1 MRARARRPRQ
11 TRLGDVARLAGVS
24 TATVS
29 RVLNGSGTVSEAHR
43 HKVLRA
49 AETLE
54 YHPNADARTLASG
67 RSTQIGLL
75 VSDICNPFFAEL
87 VKSIERAAF
96 QAGFEVMLS
105 ETDYASDRLAKALR
119 RFLERSVAGV
129 MIMASELEL
138 DLVDSLARRG
148 VPLVLLDLKSR
159 WPRTSTVRVDY
170 AKGIDEAVRHLA
182 SLGHRRLAFIGGPRG
197 IASAATRV
205 NAFTLAVERYV
216 GTSRVPR
223 RHEADFQL
231 EGGFR
236 AAVDMLACRPRSTAV
251 LAAND
256 WMAMG
261 ILKACR
267 AQRLSVPRDISI
279 VGFDDIAFANL
290 TDPPLSTVCLPRD
303 ELGRR
308 AVEALPLSLQA
319 RFDHPVEV
327 GVPTHFVPRGTTGP
341 ALEAGVRSAA
351 RTAV

>member
-1 MRARARRPRQ
+1 M
-11 TRLGDVARLAGVS
+11 ARLAGVS
-24 TATVS
+24 SATVS

-49 AETLE
+49 VETLD
-54 YHPNADARTLASG
+54 YHPNAGARTLASG

-87 VKSIERAAF
+87 AKSIERAAL
-96 QAGFEVMLS
+96 QSGFEVMLS
-105 ETDYASDRLAKALR
+105 ETDYDSERLNKALR

-129 MIMASELEL
+129 MVMASELEL
-138 DLVDSLARRG
+138 DLVDRLARRG
-148 VPLVLLDLKSR
+148 VPLVLLDLESR

-170 AKGIDEAVRHLA
+170 ARGIDEAVRHLA
-182 SLGHRRLAFIGGPRG
+182 ALGHRRLAFIGGPRG

-205 NAFTLAVERYV
+205 DAFTRAVERHIGASHV
-216 GTSRVPR
+216 ARS
-223 RHEADFQL
+223 HEADFQL
-231 EGGFR
+231 EGGFK
-236 AAVDMLACRPRSTAV
+236 AAVDILAGRPRPTAV

-267 AQRLSVPRDISI
+267 TQGLRVPRDISI
-279 VGFDDIAFANL
+279 VGFDDIAFAKL

-308 AVEALPLSLQA
+308 AVEALMLSLQA
-319 RFDHPVEV
+319 HSDHPPEV
-327 GVPTHFVPRGTTGP
+327 QVPTHFVPRGTTGP
-341 ALEAGVRSAA
+341 ALGAGVRSAA
-351 RTAV
+351 LTAV